1 MKLTLTQLRRIIKE
15 EVQSVA
21 LAKKHYGRKSLSEA
35 HARITSKE
43 LEAWRNGDW
52 GYVSENDEVLDDD
65 FDLL

>member
-15 EVQSVA
+15 EVQNLVA
-21 LAKKHYGRKSLSEA
+21 QRGRLAESHT
-35 HARITSKE
+35 RITSKE

-52 GYVSENDEVLDDD
+52 GYVSESDEEVLDDD